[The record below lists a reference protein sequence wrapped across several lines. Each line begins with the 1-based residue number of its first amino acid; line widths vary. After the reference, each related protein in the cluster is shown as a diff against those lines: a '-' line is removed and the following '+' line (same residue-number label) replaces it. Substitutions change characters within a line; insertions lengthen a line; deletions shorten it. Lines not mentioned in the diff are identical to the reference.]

1 MVAVQG
7 STETISKLYSF
18 VLPGLLLLVMLMS
31 AILVSHTV
39 HLTRTAVGELQKFEK
54 QRNALDVEWS
64 QLLLEQSTLG
74 SFIEIENKA
83 KGELKM
89 AVPEVNQ
96 VVTVK
101 P

>member
-1 MVAVQG
+1 
-7 STETISKLYSF
+7 
-18 VLPGLLLLVMLMS
+18 
-31 AILVSHTV
+31 V
-39 HLTRTAVGELQKFEK
+39 HKTRKAVGELQALEK

-89 AVPEVNQ
+89 LVPEVNQ
-96 VVTVK
+96 VVIVK

>member
-1 MVAVQG
+1 MKKQEAIEAKSPLFGFLAPAVLMV
-7 STETISKLYSF
+7 
-18 VLPGLLLLVMLMS
+18 VMLVS
-31 AILVSHTV
+31 AVLVSHTV
-39 HLTRTAVGELQKFEK
+39 HKTRKAVGALQALEK
-54 QRNALDVEWS
+54 QRNYLDVEWS

-89 AVPEVNQ
+89 LVPGANQ
-96 VVTVK
+96 VVAVK

>member
-1 MVAVQG
+1 MVAAQKP
-7 STETISKLYSF
+7 TKTLPKLIRF
-18 VLPGLLLLVMLMS
+18 VLPGVLLLVMLIS
-31 AILVSHTV
+31 AVLVSHTV
-39 HLTRTAVGELQKFEK
+39 HLTRKAVGELQAMEK

-74 SFIEIENKA
+74 SFREIENKA

-89 AVPEVNQ
+89 AVPEAHQ

>member
-1 MVAVQG
+1 MTQEP
-7 STETISKLYSF
+7 TETMPKLIRF
-18 VLPGLLLLVMLMS
+18 ALPGVLLLVMLIS
-31 AILVSHTV
+31 AVLVSHTV
-39 HLTRTAVGELQKFEK
+39 HLNRKAVGELQSLEK

-74 SFIEIENKA
+74 SFREIENKA

-89 AVPEVNQ
+89 AVPEAHQ

>member
-1 MVAVQG
+1 VVVQKP
-7 STETISKLYSF
+7 TETLPKLVHF
-18 VLPGLLLLVMLMS
+18 ALPGVLLLVMLIS
-31 AILVSHTV
+31 AVLVSHTV
-39 HLTRTAVGELQKFEK
+39 HLTRKAVGELQALEK

-74 SFIEIENKA
+74 SFREIENKA

-89 AVPEVNQ
+89 AVPEAHQ